1 MRKEKNNMSQFDAGV
16 RREGTHCLKW
26 DERKDVFGREDVIPL
41 WVADMDFAAPEPV
54 IRAIIQRAQH
64 GAFGY
69 SGHNPEDVQA
79 VVRWMKNRHGVDVS
93 EDAVLFSPG
102 VVDSLRIAVA
112 AVTKPGD
119 AVVVQTPVYGPFY
132 NAVEAA
138 GCVIRRNPLLDTPE
152 GWKMDFDDLET
163 ALREGA
169 RAVLLCNPHNP
180 VGRVWSRAELEQLSA
195 LTRRWGAVLI
205 ADEIH
210 ADLEMPGY
218 KNTSVIAVD
227 PDSMALISATKTFNL
242 AALRHSSAIIPNP
255 ERRKAFQDEYN
266 RRGIDGL
273 NLFGALA
280 QRAAYEEGGPWLDE
294 LLEYLDG
301 TRAFVERFLRERL
314 PMIHPSRLMGTYL
327 MWLDMRDLGL
337 EGDALPR
344 FLIDKAGLGMTN
356 GAYFGPEG
364 AGFMRLNIATPRSNV
379 ERAMEQLESALKEAG
394 LC

>member
-1 MRKEKNNMSQFDAGV
+1 MREGYFAMSQFDVGV

-26 DERKDVFGREDVIPL
+26 DERKAVFGREDVIPL

-54 IRAIIQRAQH
+54 VRALIERAQH

-69 SGHNPEDVQA
+69 SGHDPRDVQA
-79 VVRWMKNRHGVDVS
+79 VVRWMKQRHNVDVA

-112 AVTKPGD
+112 AVAKPGD
-119 AVVVQTPVYGPFY
+119 AVVVLTPVYGPFY
-132 NAVEAA
+132 SAVEDA
-138 GCVIRRNPLLDTPE
+138 GCVIRRSPLLDTPN
-152 GWKMDFDDLET
+152 GWMIDFDDLET

-180 VGRVWSRAELEQLSA
+180 VGRVWTREELERVSA
-195 LTRRWGAVLI
+195 LTRRWNAALI

-210 ADLEMPGY
+210 ADLELPGF
-218 KNTSVIAVD
+218 KNTSVTAVN
-227 PDSMALISATKTFNL
+227 PDAMAFISATKTFNL

-255 ERRKAFQDEYN
+255 ERRKAFQEEYN
-266 RRGIDGL
+266 RRGINGL

-280 QRAAYEEGGPWLDE
+280 QRAAYEEGAPWLDE

-301 TRAFVERFLRERL
+301 TRRFVESFLAERL
-314 PMIHPSRLMGTYL
+314 PVIRPSRLMGTYL
-327 MWLDMRDLGL
+327 MWLDMRKLGL
-337 EGDALPR
+337 EPDDLAR
-344 FLIDKAGLGMTN
+344 FLVEKAGLGMTS
-356 GAYFGPEG
+356 GSFFGPEG
-364 AGFMRLNIATPRSNV
+364 AGFMRLNIATPRRNV
-379 ERAMEQLESALKEAG
+379 ERAMEQLETALKDAG

>member
-294 LLEYLDG
+294 LLAYLDG

-337 EGDALPR
+337 EGDALPH

-379 ERAMEQLESALKEAG
+379 ERAMEQLEAALKETG

>member
-1 MRKEKNNMSQFDAGV
+1 MSQFDVGV
-16 RREGTHCLKW
+16 RRKGTHCQKW
-26 DERKDVFGREDVIPL
+26 DERKAVFGREDVIPL

-54 IRAIIQRAQH
+54 VRALVERAQH

-69 SGHNPEDVQA
+69 SGHDPGDVQA
-79 VVRWMKNRHGVDVS
+79 VVRWMKQRHSVDVAEES
-93 EDAVLFSPG
+93 VLFSPG

-132 NAVEAA
+132 GAVEAA
-138 GCVIRRNPLLDTPE
+138 GCVIRRNPLIDTPD
-152 GWKMDFDDLET
+152 GWMMDFDDLET

-180 VGRVWSRAELEQLSA
+180 VGRVWTREELEHVSA
-195 LTRRWGAVLI
+195 LARRWNAALI

-210 ADLEMPGY
+210 ADLEMPGF
-218 KNTSVIAVD
+218 KNTSVVSVN
-227 PDSMALISATKTFNL
+227 PDAMAFISATKTFNL

-255 ERRKAFQDEYN
+255 ERRKAFEEEYN
-266 RRGIDGL
+266 RRGINGL

-280 QRAAYEEGGPWLDE
+280 QRAAYEKGGPWLDE

-301 TRAFVERFLRERL
+301 TRRFVESFLAERL
-314 PMIHPSRLMGTYL
+314 PMIRPSRLMGTYL
-327 MWLDMRDLGL
+327 MWLDMRKLGF
-337 EGDALPR
+337 EPDALAR
-344 FLIDKAGLGMTN
+344 FLVDKAGLGLTS
-356 GAYFGPEG
+356 GSYFGPEG
-364 AGFMRLNIATPRSNV
+364 AGFMRLNIATPRANV
-379 ERAMEQLESALKEAG
+379 ERAMEQLEAALKDAG

>member
-79 VVRWMKNRHGVDVS
+79 VVRWMKNRHGVEVS